1 MKKLIRFLVI
11 MAALSLIWLIIEFY
25 FPIGSLAEEQIV
37 TYPMYINTRLL
48 NGREYPS
55 TKSSIE
61 AWFEKGEA
69 VEAIKLNDQGWV
81 LVEGGETGV
90 VWCKAEYLSES
101 ETIRKWKNTSGGSVN
116 LRKNPSAE
124 SKRVGRIK
132 AGRIMRIT
140 AEVFGWGYIKDQGWV
155 DLSYFEVVDD
165 GE

>member
-1 MKKLIRFLVI
+1 MKKLICFLVV
-11 MAALSLIWLIIEFY
+11 MTVLLLLWSIIEFC
-25 FPIGSLAEEQIV
+25 FPINSLAEEQVIA
-37 TYPMYINTRLL
+37 YPMYVNTRLL
-48 NGREYPS
+48 NGREHPS

-61 AWFEKGEA
+61 AWCEKGEV

-90 VWCKAEYLSES
+90 VWCKAEYLSEN
-101 ETIRKWKNTSGGSVN
+101 ETVRKWKNTSGGSVN
-116 LRKNPSAE
+116 LRKNPSVE

-132 AGRIMRIT
+132 AGRVMRIA
-140 AEVFGWGYIKDQGWV
+140 AEVFGWGYIKDQGWI